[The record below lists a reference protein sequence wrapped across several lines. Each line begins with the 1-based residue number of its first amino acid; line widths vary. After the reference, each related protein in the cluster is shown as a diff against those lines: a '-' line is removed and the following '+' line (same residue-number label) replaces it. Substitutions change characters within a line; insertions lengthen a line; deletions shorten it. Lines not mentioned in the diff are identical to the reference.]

1 VINLAL
7 NHLFVSSCVPE
18 AVMKGSRQ
26 RISPVPETGT
36 PEQTLSQQECEERLR
51 FEVLLTDLSS
61 RFCTLAPEKV
71 DNEIEDTL
79 RRVCE
84 FLGLGLSAV
93 WERKSSRPDSLFLT
107 HLYRAVEGPPVPE
120 TMEARE
126 VHPWSFDQVLA
137 RRTVVLD
144 SVEDAPPEAA
154 RDLETWHHFGVKTT
168 TTIPLFV
175 GEEPPFGA
183 VSFNDMESERV
194 WKESLVN
201 RLQMVAEIIA
211 NAITRKR
218 KDRVLRLSEARL
230 KLAADAAGA
239 GLWSLNLDSK
249 RFWVTGRARSQF
261 ELPKNTTVTLDHVLA
276 RVHPEDLER
285 ITAAIG
291 ETISTGR
298 EIDLEYRI
306 VLDKRGVRWMAS
318 KGRVQNDL
326 SDDASPVLLGA
337 TTDITDR
344 KIGEQELRRTFAE
357 VKTLREQLQNENL
370 YLKAQIGSETGHKVI
385 VGESEP
391 VKEMLVMA
399 RNVAATD
406 ATVLITG
413 ETGTG
418 KELLAKAI
426 HDLSPRGGRTMV
438 KVNCAALPAPL
449 IESELFG
456 RERGAYTGAL
466 TRQPGRFEVA
476 NGSTIML
483 DEISDLPLDLQTKL
497 LRVLE
502 SGTFERLGCPEEHRT
517 NARVIAA
524 TNRDLG
530 AMVARG
536 EFREDL
542 FHRLNVFPIEVP
554 PLRDRTSDIPLLV
567 WRFVQDFNEKMGRS
581 IDSVPKATMRKI
593 REYPWPGNVRELRN
607 VIERAMILSTGNK
620 LILELPTLGAGTE
633 RGFTTL
639 EKMERNYIRKVLEH
653 VNWRISGKG
662 GAAEILGMVPTTLHS
677 RLKKL
682 GLERPKADRA
692 QA

>member
-1 VINLAL
+1 
-7 NHLFVSSCVPE
+7 
-18 AVMKGSRQ
+18 MKGSRQ
-26 RISPVPETGT
+26 RTPPAPVTG
-36 PEQTLSQQECEERLR
+36 PGGQGLSQQECEERLR
-51 FEVLLTDLSS
+51 FETLLTDLSS
-61 RFCTLAPEKV
+61 RFCTLPPEKI
-71 DNEIEDTL
+71 DDEIETTL

-84 FLGLGLSAV
+84 NLGLGLSAV
-93 WERKSSRPDSLFLT
+93 WERKSSHPDNLFLT
-107 HLYRAVEGPPVPE
+107 HLYRAVDGPPVPD
-120 TMEARE
+120 TMDARE

-144 SVEDAPPEAA
+144 SVEDAPPEAT
-154 RDLETWHHFGVKTT
+154 RDLETWHHYGVKTT

-194 WKESLVN
+194 WEKTLVN
-201 RLQMVAEIIA
+201 RLQIVAEIIA
-211 NAITRKR
+211 NAIIRKR

-249 RFWVTGRARSQF
+249 QFWVTDRARKQF
-261 ELPKNTTVTLDHVLA
+261 ELPKGMTVTLDHVLA
-276 RVHPEDLER
+276 KVHPDDLAGV
-285 ITAAIG
+285 TAAIQ

-306 VLDKRGVRWMAS
+306 VLKEKGVRWMAS
-318 KGRVQNDL
+318 RGRVQQGL
-326 SDDASPVLLGA
+326 SDDQAPMLLGA
-337 TTDITDR
+337 TTDITHR
-344 KIGEQELRRTFAE
+344 KSGEQELRQAFAE
-357 VKTLREQLQNENL
+357 VKTLREQLQNENI

-418 KELLAKAI
+418 KELLAKVI
-426 HDLSPRGGRTMV
+426 HDLSPRGNRTMV

-524 TNRDLG
+524 TNQDLG

-554 PLRDRTSDIPLLV
+554 PLRDRASDIPLLV
-567 WRFVQDFNEKMGRS
+567 WKFVQDFNEKMGRS
-581 IDSVPKATMRKI
+581 IDSVPKSTMRKI
-593 REYPWPGNVRELRN
+593 KEYPWPGNVRELRN
-607 VIERAMILSTGNK
+607 VIERAMILSTGRK
-620 LILELPTLGAGTE
+620 LILELPALGANPE

-639 EKMERNYIRKVLEH
+639 EKVERNYIRKVLEH

-682 GLERPKADRA
+682 GLERPRR
-692 QA
+692 